1 MDGGREYVKYY
12 IETFSTKCCIIY
24 DHNSHDLKKALGKLK
39 NKKLKIRP
47 KRLQN
52 MRT

>member
-24 DHNSHDLKKALGKLK
+24 DHNSHDLKKA
-39 NKKLKIRP
+39 
-47 KRLQN
+47 
-52 MRT
+52 